1 MIDQSIMNFN
11 LRRIKKASLSIMVL
25 TNQGLKLNLLLGC
38 ILERDFKIVNI
49 NVFAA
54 LTKLKL

>member
-1 MIDQSIMNFN
+1 MNFN